1 MGLGAKIREQIAKR
15 AAREVKNGMLVNLGI
30 GIPTLVGDYIP
41 DEIKVMFHAENGIV
55 GTGPAPESGL
65 EDPNLCNAGGLPTTI
80 LPGASYLDSSI
91 AFAIIRRGLLDLTI
105 MGALQVSQSGDLA
118 NWIVPGKRVPGMGG
132 AMELAQKAKRVVIVM
147 THVDSSGRPKILSE
161 CTLPLTA
168 KGAVDLIIT
177 DRAVIEV
184 KDQELVLKEVFKPH
198 TVQEVIK
205 LTGAELIVD
214 PSLSLL
220 EL

>member
-1 MGLGAKIREQIAKR
+1 
-15 AAREVKNGMLVNLGI
+15 
-30 GIPTLVGDYIP
+30 
-41 DEIKVMFHAENGIV
+41 
-55 GTGPAPESGL
+55 
-65 EDPNLCNAGGLPTTI
+65 
-80 LPGASYLDSSI
+80 
-91 AFAIIRRGLLDLTI
+91 
-105 MGALQVSQSGDLA
+105 
-118 NWIVPGKRVPGMGG
+118 
-132 AMELAQKAKRVVIVM
+132 MELAQKAKRVVIVM

-168 KGAVDLIIT
+168 KGAVDLRIT

-198 TVQEVIK
+198 TVQEVVK

>member
-1 MGLGAKIREQIAKR
+1 M
-15 AAREVKNGMLVNLGI
+15 
-30 GIPTLVGDYIP
+30 
-41 DEIKVMFHAENGIV
+41 
-55 GTGPAPESGL
+55 
-65 EDPNLCNAGGLPTTI
+65 PTTI

>member
-1 MGLGAKIREQIAKR
+1 M
-15 AAREVKNGMLVNLGI
+15 
-30 GIPTLVGDYIP
+30 
-41 DEIKVMFHAENGIV
+41 
-55 GTGPAPESGL
+55 
-65 EDPNLCNAGGLPTTI
+65 PTTI

-198 TVQEVIK
+198 TVQEVVK

>member
-1 MGLGAKIREQIAKR
+1 
-15 AAREVKNGMLVNLGI
+15 MLVNLGI